1 MASLSSL
8 IKCLCVRPGAYPR
21 MGRLSGAL
29 LGWAPG
35 ITTSLLPTFVNKKR
49 KKFNGIGGRSYDAIK
64 HKTEKYFAAF
74 VLCEFLNFCV
84 LVSSSE
90 NFYSSFRESIFTP
103 GYSYQPRIM
112 FASKANSL
120 PQKGVPTLV
129 GSSREVSLKG
139 KA

>member
-1 MASLSSL
+1 
-8 IKCLCVRPGAYPR
+8 

-35 ITTSLLPTFVNKKR
+35 ITTSLLPTFVNNGR
-49 KKFNGIGGRSYDAIK
+49 KKFYDIGGRSYDAIK

-90 NFYSSFRESIFTP
+90 NFYSSFRESALTP
-103 GYSYQPRIM
+103 WQTSS
-112 FASKANSL
+112 AKANVCEQGQQTTPERSSYSGRFRQGSL
-120 PQKGVPTLV
+120 TEGEGLV
-129 GSSREVSLKG
+129 RLASLYYLG
-139 KA
+139 